1 MTEAHVHAGSG
12 LSTAEDG
19 KLGRALRL
27 GALVHAFYWHGS
39 QASLTRSS
47 VDWGQA
53 FAALEEVTALLD
65 RSSDPA
71 ADVRA
76 TWLRSVWAIVD
87 SQFVSLRYATM
98 VSAFNF
104 GWHCRRYG
112 NRTGIELD
120 LVAAREDFL
129 RGFVRPELLYH
140 CIFLGLDDGERGAFE
155 LGVVI
160 DRGGRPPCIH
170 RRLPVPAWEGWF
182 SPRNYIGSCRFR
194 PGELPPDESW
204 PRELASRWQA
214 VLGEPLDLERHI
226 QAIGGSTDGP
236 SERCALV
243 AHLLELARLASVRV
257 AGQGN
262 RPSTSAASV
271 QPVAESDSIPAA
283 PDLNPFPLQFED
295 GVATDLKII
304 NSRGAVA
311 TFNGQAMPF
320 KLAKCVYERTING
333 QPASPQELHREMWPE
348 APAGKDFKNS
358 LNRLGRVDR
367 VSLGRLS

>member
-129 RGFVRPELLYH
+129 RGFVRPEDLRGG
-140 CIFLGLDDGERGAFE
+140 IFWGFDEGEKGAFKLGE
-155 LGVVI
+155 LI
-160 DRGGRPPCIH
+160 AQGGRPPHVH
-170 RRLPVPAWEGWF
+170 RRLPDPLPAPAWAGVF
-182 SPRNYIGSCRFR
+182 SPQ
-194 PGELPPDESW
+194 LSW
-204 PRELASRWQA
+204 
-214 VLGEPLDLERHI
+214 
-226 QAIGGSTDGP
+226 
-236 SERCALV
+236 
-243 AHLLELARLASVRV
+243 
-257 AGQGN
+257 
-262 RPSTSAASV
+262 
-271 QPVAESDSIPAA
+271 
-283 PDLNPFPLQFED
+283 
-295 GVATDLKII
+295 
-304 NSRGAVA
+304 
-311 TFNGQAMPF
+311 
-320 KLAKCVYERTING
+320 
-333 QPASPQELHREMWPE
+333 
-348 APAGKDFKNS
+348 
-358 LNRLGRVDR
+358 
-367 VSLGRLS
+367 